1 MTKKKIKLSTT
12 NLVIIILI
20 ISIAL
25 IGIKETYDGIQ
36 YKKTDTIVGEIVH
49 IKDGLTAA
57 KGEKRKIYLH
67 IRPIGQDDGVLF
79 PFTFTNNS
87 TPESEYSV
95 NISDMPEFTVGNVVE
110 IEYRISDVKYLSGKE
125 IISIRSVEA
134 SEDMDYSV
142 ELVKNE
148 KYRLLSKNSGLA
160 TTGTVH
166 SVVRM
171 EGYGGYLVYTLTT
184 WGEKGKLIAFWI
196 DDEIVSLVGDDI
208 KEALKSGC
216 FDGEVLLNLPVD
228 EQVDVFT
235 NYECTV
241 AYGIRYLRVK

>member
-36 YKKTDTIVGEIVH
+36 YKKTDTIVGEIVY
-49 IKDGLTAA
+49 IKDGLSAP

-87 TPESEYSV
+87 TQESEYSI
-95 NISDMPEFTVGNVVE
+95 NINDMPEFTVGNVVE
-110 IEYRISDVKYLSGKE
+110 IEYRISDVKRLSGKE

-148 KYRLLSKNSGLA
+148 KYRLLSKNSGLV

-171 EGYGGYLVYTLTT
+171 EGYGGYLVYSVLTF
-184 WGEKGKLIAFWI
+184 GGSLCAFWV

-216 FDGEVLLNLPVD
+216 FDGEVILNLPVD

>member
-20 ISIAL
+20 ISIVL
-25 IGIKETYDGIQ
+25 IGIKELYDGIQ
-36 YKKTDTIVGEIVH
+36 YKKTATIVGEIVH
-49 IKDGLTAA
+49 IRDGLTAA

-148 KYRLLSKNSGLA
+148 KYRLLSKNSGLV

-171 EGYGGYLVYTLTT
+171 EGDGGYLVYTLTT

>member
-20 ISIAL
+20 ISIVL
-25 IGIKETYDGIQ
+25 IGIKETYEGIQ
-36 YKKTDTIVGEIVH
+36 YKKTDTIVGEIVY
-49 IKDGLTAA
+49 IKDGLSAP

-87 TPESEYSV
+87 TQESEYSI
-95 NISDMPEFTVGNVVE
+95 NINDMPEFTVGNVVE
-110 IEYRISDVKYLSGKE
+110 IEYRISDVKRLSGKE

-148 KYRLLSKNSGLA
+148 KYRLLSKNSGLV
-160 TTGTVH
+160 TTGMVH

-171 EGYGGYLVYTLTT
+171 EGYGGYLVYSVLTF
-184 WGEKGKLIAFWI
+184 GGSLCAFWV

-216 FDGEVLLNLPVD
+216 FDGEVILNLPVD

>member
-25 IGIKETYDGIQ
+25 IGIKELYDGIQ

-49 IKDGLTAA
+49 IKDGSTAA

>member
-25 IGIKETYDGIQ
+25 IGIKETYEGIQ
-36 YKKTDTIVGEIVH
+36 YKKTDTIVGEIVY
-49 IKDGLTAA
+49 IKDGLSAP

-87 TPESEYSV
+87 TQESEYSI
-95 NISDMPEFTVGNVVE
+95 NINDMPEFTVGNVVE
-110 IEYRISDVKYLSGKE
+110 IEYRISDVKNLSGKE

-142 ELVKNE
+142 EIVKNE
-148 KYRLLSKNSGLA
+148 KYRLLSKNSGLV

-171 EGYGGYLVYTLTT
+171 EGYGGYLVYSVLTY
-184 WGEKGKLIAFWI
+184 GGSLCAFWI

-216 FDGEVLLNLPVD
+216 FDGEVIINLPVD

>member
-25 IGIKETYDGIQ
+25 IGIKEIYDGIQ
-36 YKKTDTIVGEIVH
+36 YKKTATIVGEIVY
-49 IKDGLTAA
+49 IKDGLTAP

-87 TPESEYSV
+87 TPESEYSI

-110 IEYRISDVKYLSGKE
+110 IEYRISDVKRLSGKE

-148 KYRLLSKNSGLA
+148 KYRLLSKNSGLV
-160 TTGTVH
+160 TTGMVH

-171 EGYGGYLVYTLTT
+171 EGYGGYLVYSVLTY
-184 WGEKGKLIAFWI
+184 GGSLCAFWV

-228 EQVDVFT
+228 EQADVFT

>member
-36 YKKTDTIVGEIVH
+36 YKKTATIVGEIVY
-49 IKDGLTAA
+49 IKDGLTAP

-87 TPESEYSV
+87 TPESEYSI

-110 IEYRISDVKYLSGKE
+110 IECRISDVKRLSGKE

-142 ELVKNE
+142 EIVKNE
-148 KYRLLSKNSGLA
+148 KYRLLSKNSGLV

-171 EGYGGYLVYTLTT
+171 EGYGGYLVYSVLTY
-184 WGEKGKLIAFWI
+184 GGSLCAFWV

-216 FDGEVLLNLPVD
+216 FDGEVILNLPVD

>member
-1 MTKKKIKLSTT
+1 
-12 NLVIIILI
+12 
-20 ISIAL
+20 
-25 IGIKETYDGIQ
+25 
-36 YKKTDTIVGEIVH
+36 
-49 IKDGLTAA
+49 
-57 KGEKRKIYLH
+57 
-67 IRPIGQDDGVLF
+67 
-79 PFTFTNNS
+79 
-87 TPESEYSV
+87 
-95 NISDMPEFTVGNVVE
+95 
-110 IEYRISDVKYLSGKE
+110 
-125 IISIRSVEA
+125 
-134 SEDMDYSV
+134 MDYSV

-148 KYRLLSKNSGLA
+148 KYRLLSKNSGLV

-171 EGYGGYLVYTLTT
+171 EGYGGYLVYSVLTY
-184 WGEKGKLIAFWI
+184 GGSLCAFWI

-216 FDGEVLLNLPVD
+216 FDGEVVLNLPVD

>member
-36 YKKTDTIVGEIVH
+36 YKKTATIVGEIVH
-49 IKDGLTAA
+49 IKDGLMAA
-57 KGEKRKIYLH
+57 KEKRKIYLH

-148 KYRLLSKNSGLA
+148 KYRLLSKNSGLG

-171 EGYGGYLVYTLTT
+171 EGYGGYLVYSVLTY
-184 WGEKGKLIAFWI
+184 GGSLCAFWV
-196 DDEIVSLVGDDI
+196 DDEIVSLVDDDI